1 MSMDPLFQFLF
12 SGGYAG
18 RPALEPTT
26 NAGRYLRQLDRGDRS
41 FQSAGEEIDLELQ
54 AALRRA
60 QIVSKRE
67 QAA

>member
-1 MSMDPLFQFLF
+1 MSLDPLFQFLY
-12 SGGYAG
+12 GGGLFG

-26 NAGRYLRQLDRGDRS
+26 NAGRYLRQLDRGDQS
-41 FQSAGEEIDLELQ
+41 FKSAGEEIDLELQ

-67 QAA
+67 VSA